1 MALKLTLKPGE
12 KFVIN
17 GAVIVNGERRSHL
30 LIQNNVSMLREKD
43 VMQQAEANTPVKH
56 IYFSIQLLYLD
67 ETDNGLYYE
76 EFAKRMQEFMNVLS
90 DKQALS
96 KCGEILNA
104 VNSNQYYKA
113 LMICKKLLPFERSR
127 LDYNAKDVVETDK
140 MLSVELDN
148 GEKELTKVV
157 SI

>member
-43 VMQQAEANTPVKH
+43 VMQEIDANSPVKH
-56 IYFSIQLLYLD
+56 IYFAIQMLYLD
-67 ETDNGLYYE
+67 ETEDRVYYDQ
-76 EFAKRMQEFMNVLS
+76 FAQRIQEFMNVIN
-90 DKQALS
+90 DKSALS

-104 VNSNQYYKA
+104 VNNRKYYKA
-113 LMICKKLLPFERSR
+113 LVICKKLLPFERSR
-127 LDYNAKDVVETDK
+127 LNFNSKNDESIK
-140 MLSVELDN
+140 LDTKIN
-148 GEKELTKVV
+148 KSEDISKVV
-157 SI
+157 A

>member
-43 VMQQAEANTPVKH
+43 VMQQVEANTPVKH

-67 ETDNGLYYE
+67 ETNNELYYE

-104 VNSNQYYKA
+104 VNSKHYYRA

-127 LDYNAKDVVETDK
+127 LDYQAEDNVEKDK
-140 MLSVELDN
+140 MLSVEQGN
-148 GEKELTKVV
+148 SERELTKVA